1 MGKQKNDMLHGS
13 IWRGLPRFALP
24 IAATAILGQLFNASD
39 IAVVGNFAAQNRTA
53 AVAAVGAN
61 SPIVSLIVNLFIGIS
76 LGSNVVIANA
86 IGRRDESAIEKT
98 VHTSIVIAVLGGVL
112 VALLGELCASW
123 LLRSFHVPEDVF
135 DLALQYLRIYLLG
148 MPVILLYNFEA
159 AIFRSAGETKL
170 PLLALSLS
178 GVLNVF
184 LNLFFVLVLGMN
196 VEGVA
201 IATVI
206 SNAVSSA
213 ILFVG
218 LLRTEGV
225 LRVRI
230 GKLRLDR
237 ASFRW
242 VMKIGLP
249 AGAQSAVFSIS
260 NLVIQAAINT
270 LGTNVMAGS
279 SAAFNLEVIAYYVF
293 NAFTQACTTFV
304 GQNYGAGQ
312 LDRCKKTLRCAYIED
327 ALATGAAIALVLA
340 AGKTLLAL
348 FNRDPEVIAC
358 GYTRLVVIFSA
369 YAFSMTYEMIAGY
382 LRGFGISM
390 VPAVLTML
398 GVCGVRIV
406 WVYTA
411 FAANRTFD
419 TLLLAYPLS
428 LAVTAALLLGALLL
442 YRPAAK
448 LAKENAAVR

>member
-98 VHTSIVIAVLGGVL
+98 VHTSIVIAGLGGVL

-135 DLALQYLRIYLLG
+135 DPALHYLRIYLLG

-184 LNLFFVLVLGMN
+184 LNLFFVLALGMN

-225 LRVRI
+225 LRVHI

-237 ASFRW
+237 GSFRW

-249 AGAQSAVFSIS
+249 AGA
-260 NLVIQAAINT
+260 
-270 LGTNVMAGS
+270 
-279 SAAFNLEVIAYYVF
+279 
-293 NAFTQACTTFV
+293 
-304 GQNYGAGQ
+304 
-312 LDRCKKTLRCAYIED
+312 
-327 ALATGAAIALVLA
+327 AIALVLA
-340 AGKTLLAL
+340 AGRTLLAL

-358 GYTRLVVIFSA
+358 GYTRLVVIFFA

-419 TLLLAYPLS
+419 TLLLAYPMS
-428 LAVTAALLLGALLL
+428 LAVTAALLLGALLF
-442 YRPAAK
+442 YRPAAE

>member
-39 IAVVGNFAAQNRTA
+39 IAVVGSFAAQNRTA

-135 DLALQYLRIYLLG
+135 DPALHYLRIYLLG

-184 LNLFFVLVLGMN
+184 LNLFFVLALGMN

-225 LRVRI
+225 LRVHI

-237 ASFRW
+237 GSFRW

-249 AGAQSAVFSIS
+249 AGA
-260 NLVIQAAINT
+260 
-270 LGTNVMAGS
+270 
-279 SAAFNLEVIAYYVF
+279 
-293 NAFTQACTTFV
+293 
-304 GQNYGAGQ
+304 
-312 LDRCKKTLRCAYIED
+312 
-327 ALATGAAIALVLA
+327 AIALVLA
-340 AGKTLLAL
+340 AGRTLLAL

-358 GYTRLVVIFSA
+358 GYTRLVVIFFA

-390 VPAVLTML
+390 VPAVLTIL

-428 LAVTAALLLGALLL
+428 LAVTAALLLGALLF
-442 YRPAAK
+442 YRPAAE

>member
-1 MGKQKNDMLHGS
+1 MLHGS

-61 SPIVSLIVNLFIGIS
+61 SPVVNLILNLFIGIS
-76 LGSNVVIANA
+76 LGSGVVIANA
-86 IGRRDESAIEKT
+86 VGRKDEDAIEKT
-98 VHTSIVIAVLGGVL
+98 VHTSIVIAVLGGFL
-112 VALLGELCASW
+112 VAIPGQLCAGW

-135 DLALQYLRIYLLG
+135 DPALRYLRIYLLG

-159 AIFRSAGETKL
+159 AIFRSVGETRL
-170 PLLALSLS
+170 PLIALSAS

-184 LNLFFVLVLGMN
+184 LNLFFVLVLQMN

-213 ILFVG
+213 ILFVR
-218 LLRTEGV
+218 LCRTEGALHV
-225 LRVRI
+225 SRQ
-230 GKLRLDR
+230 KLRMDR
-237 ASFRW
+237 KSICW
-242 VMKIGLP
+242 IMKIGLP
-249 AGAQSAVFSIS
+249 TGAQSAVFAVS

-270 LGTNVMAGS
+270 LGTNVMAAS
-279 SAAFNLEVIAYYVF
+279 SAAFNLEVVAYYVF

-312 LDRCKKTLRCAYIED
+312 LDRCKKTLRCALIED
-327 ALATGAAIALVLA
+327 ALATGAAIALVLVS
-340 AGKTLLAL
+340 GKTLLAL
-348 FNRDPEVIAC
+348 FQREQTVIGL
-358 GYTRLVVIFSA
+358 GYTRLIYVFSA
-369 YAFSMTYEMIAGY
+369 YVFSMIYEMLAGY

-428 LAVTAALLLGALLL
+428 LAVTAALLLGALLF

-448 LAKENAAVR
+448 LAKTNAAAR

>member
-24 IAATAILGQLFNASD
+24 LAATAILGQLFNASD

-135 DLALQYLRIYLLG
+135 DPALHYLRIYLLG

-184 LNLFFVLVLGMN
+184 LNLFFVLALGMN

-206 SNAVSSA
+206 SNAVSSV

-225 LRVRI
+225 LRVHI

-237 ASFRW
+237 GSFRW

-249 AGAQSAVFSIS
+249 AGA
-260 NLVIQAAINT
+260 
-270 LGTNVMAGS
+270 
-279 SAAFNLEVIAYYVF
+279 
-293 NAFTQACTTFV
+293 
-304 GQNYGAGQ
+304 
-312 LDRCKKTLRCAYIED
+312 
-327 ALATGAAIALVLA
+327 AIALVLA
-340 AGKTLLAL
+340 AGRTLLAL

-358 GYTRLVVIFSA
+358 GYTRLVVIFFA

-428 LAVTAALLLGALLL
+428 LAVTAALLLGALLF
-442 YRPAAK
+442 YRPAAE

>member
-135 DLALQYLRIYLLG
+135 DPALHYLRIYLLG
-148 MPVILLYNFEA
+148 MPVILLYNFET

-178 GVLNVF
+178 GVLNGF
-184 LNLFFVLVLGMN
+184 LNLFFVLALGMN
-196 VEGVA
+196 IEGVA

-225 LRVRI
+225 LRVHI

-237 ASFRW
+237 GSFRW
-242 VMKIGLP
+242 VMEIGLP
-249 AGAQSAVFSIS
+249 A
-260 NLVIQAAINT
+260 
-270 LGTNVMAGS
+270 
-279 SAAFNLEVIAYYVF
+279 
-293 NAFTQACTTFV
+293 
-304 GQNYGAGQ
+304 
-312 LDRCKKTLRCAYIED
+312 
-327 ALATGAAIALVLA
+327 GAAIALVLA
-340 AGKTLLAL
+340 AGRTLLAL

-358 GYTRLVVIFSA
+358 GYTRLVVIFFA

-428 LAVTAALLLGALLL
+428 LAVTAALLLGALLF
-442 YRPAAK
+442 YRPAAE

>member
-61 SPIVSLIVNLFIGIS
+61 SPIVSLIVNLSIGIS

-135 DLALQYLRIYLLG
+135 DPALHYLRIYLLG

-184 LNLFFVLVLGMN
+184 LNLFFVLALGMN

-225 LRVRI
+225 LRVHI

-237 ASFRW
+237 GSFRW

-249 AGAQSAVFSIS
+249 AGA
-260 NLVIQAAINT
+260 
-270 LGTNVMAGS
+270 
-279 SAAFNLEVIAYYVF
+279 
-293 NAFTQACTTFV
+293 
-304 GQNYGAGQ
+304 
-312 LDRCKKTLRCAYIED
+312 
-327 ALATGAAIALVLA
+327 AIALVLA
-340 AGKTLLAL
+340 AGRTLLAL

-358 GYTRLVVIFSA
+358 GYTRLVVIFFA

-428 LAVTAALLLGALLL
+428 LAVTAALLLGALLF
-442 YRPAAK
+442 YRPAAE

>member
-123 LLRSFHVPEDVF
+123 LLRSFRVPEDVF
-135 DLALQYLRIYLLG
+135 DPALHYLRIYLLG

-184 LNLFFVLVLGMN
+184 LNLFFVLALGMN

-213 ILFVG
+213 ILFAG

-225 LRVRI
+225 LRVHI

-237 ASFRW
+237 GSFRW

-249 AGAQSAVFSIS
+249 AGA
-260 NLVIQAAINT
+260 
-270 LGTNVMAGS
+270 
-279 SAAFNLEVIAYYVF
+279 
-293 NAFTQACTTFV
+293 
-304 GQNYGAGQ
+304 
-312 LDRCKKTLRCAYIED
+312 
-327 ALATGAAIALVLA
+327 AIALVLA
-340 AGKTLLAL
+340 AGRTLLAL

-358 GYTRLVVIFSA
+358 GYTRLVVIFFA

-428 LAVTAALLLGALLL
+428 LAVTAALLLGALLF
-442 YRPAAK
+442 YRPAAA
-448 LAKENAAVR
+448 LAKENAAVS

>member
-39 IAVVGNFAAQNRTA
+39 IAAVGNFAAQNRTA

-135 DLALQYLRIYLLG
+135 DPALHYLRIYLLG

-184 LNLFFVLVLGMN
+184 LNLFFVLALGMN

-225 LRVRI
+225 LRVHI

-237 ASFRW
+237 GSFRR

-249 AGAQSAVFSIS
+249 A
-260 NLVIQAAINT
+260 
-270 LGTNVMAGS
+270 
-279 SAAFNLEVIAYYVF
+279 
-293 NAFTQACTTFV
+293 
-304 GQNYGAGQ
+304 
-312 LDRCKKTLRCAYIED
+312 
-327 ALATGAAIALVLA
+327 GAAIALVLA

-358 GYTRLVVIFSA
+358 GYTRLVVIFFA

-428 LAVTAALLLGALLL
+428 LVVTAALLLGALLF
-442 YRPAAK
+442 YRPAAE

>member
-135 DLALQYLRIYLLG
+135 DPALHYLRIYLLG

-184 LNLFFVLVLGMN
+184 LNLFFVLALGMN

-225 LRVRI
+225 LRVHI

-237 ASFRW
+237 GSFRW

-249 AGAQSAVFSIS
+249 AGA
-260 NLVIQAAINT
+260 
-270 LGTNVMAGS
+270 
-279 SAAFNLEVIAYYVF
+279 
-293 NAFTQACTTFV
+293 
-304 GQNYGAGQ
+304 
-312 LDRCKKTLRCAYIED
+312 
-327 ALATGAAIALVLA
+327 AIALVLA
-340 AGKTLLAL
+340 AGRTLLAL
-348 FNRDPEVIAC
+348 FNRDPEVIVC
-358 GYTRLVVIFSA
+358 GYTRLVVIFFA

-398 GVCGVRIV
+398 GVCGVCIV

-428 LAVTAALLLGALLL
+428 LAVTAALLLGALLF
-442 YRPAAK
+442 YRPAAE